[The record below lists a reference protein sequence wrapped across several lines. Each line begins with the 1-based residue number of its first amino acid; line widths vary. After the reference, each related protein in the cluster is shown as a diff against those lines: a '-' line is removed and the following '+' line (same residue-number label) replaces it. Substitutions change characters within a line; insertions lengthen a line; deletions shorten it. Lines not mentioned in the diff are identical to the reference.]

1 MAAGRL
7 PRLEAVE
14 ATEPV
19 VALVQRKPSSRLG
32 RHLTTPPRTPR
43 HGGNRN
49 PKTEESLEPAE
60 EVATP
65 DPVSR
70 KREIG
75 HDQAAQK
82 PFATTTSC
90 SQRGTAFVDVE
101 MSEVDEELLT
111 DLTQELD
118 SLERSVDLYFPQQLE
133 EVDGVFREMQ
143 ELRLKAAN
151 SANTPLLAEQGGGA
165 LLWAKSS
172 SAVQASHWVAAG
184 AAAAAKTFRT
194 LAQLEAVPSQVP
206 VVAQEAPMPCH
217 LRGEPVCVHL
227 YQDEEALNAIV
238 QARIAEVTRCFSG
251 QSGWP
256 ERLHATVELKLLQEV
271 RAVQENLAEA
281 RRQRQRRQE
290 LLLEA
295 ARAILED
302 FGRGFSPTQARAC
315 SPSTSSDGSTETLL
329 CAHHG

>member
-7 PRLEAVE
+7 PRLEALE

-19 VALVQRKPSSRLG
+19 VALVQRKASSRLG
-32 RHLTTPPRTPR
+32 RHLTTPPPRTPQ
-43 HGGNRN
+43 HDGRN
-49 PKTEESLEPAE
+49 PKTE

-70 KREIG
+70 KTEIG
-75 HDQAAQK
+75 HGQAAQK
-82 PFATTTSC
+82 PFTTTTSC
-90 SQRGTAFVDVE
+90 SWRDTAFADAE
-101 MSEVDEELLT
+101 MSEVDDEGLLT

-151 SANTPLLAEQGGGA
+151 SSNTSLLAEQGGGA

-184 AAAAAKTFRT
+184 AEAAAKTFRS
-194 LAQLEAVPSQVP
+194 LAQLEAAPSQVP
-206 VVAQEAPMPCH
+206 VVAEEAPMPCH

-227 YQDEEALNAIV
+227 CQDEEALNAIV

-256 ERLHATVELKLLQEV
+256 DRLHATVELRLLQEV
-271 RAVQENLAEA
+271 RAVQESLAEA

-302 FGRGFSPTQARAC
+302 FGRGFRSTQARAR

-329 CAHHG
+329 CAHHS

>member
-43 HGGNRN
+43 QGGGNRN
-49 PKTEESLEPAE
+49 PKTEE
-60 EVATP
+60 VATP
-65 DPVSR
+65 EPVSR
-70 KREIG
+70 KGEIG
-75 HDQAAQK
+75 HDQAAQTAQK
-82 PFATTTSC
+82 PCTSTTSC
-90 SQRGTAFVDVE
+90 SQRGTATKVQR
-101 MSEVDEELLT
+101 SEVDDELLT
-111 DLTQELD
+111 DLAQELD
-118 SLERSVDLYFPQQLE
+118 SLERSVDLYLPQQLE
-133 EVDGVFREMQ
+133 EVDGAFREMQ

-151 SANTPLLAEQGGGA
+151 SATTLAEEGGA

-184 AAAAAKTFRT
+184 AEAAAKTFRT
-194 LAQLEAVPSQVP
+194 LAQLEAAPSQVP
-206 VVAQEAPMPCH
+206 VVAEEAPLPCH

-227 YQDEEALNAIV
+227 CQDEEALNAIV

-271 RAVQENLAEA
+271 RAVQESLAEA

-302 FGRGFSPTQARAC
+302 FGRGFSPTQARAR